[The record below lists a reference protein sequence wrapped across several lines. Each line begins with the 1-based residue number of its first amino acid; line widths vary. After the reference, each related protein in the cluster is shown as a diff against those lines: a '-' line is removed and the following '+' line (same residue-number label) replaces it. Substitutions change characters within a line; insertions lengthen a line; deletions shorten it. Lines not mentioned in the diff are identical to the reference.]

1 MKKVRLLLIALLAT
15 VGWPSTAWSQTEDA
29 LQALIDQLA
38 SVPLS
43 RTTDG
48 VTDID
53 LSEYATPRTEA
64 LRVYGGVKIR
74 FVNGTLRSDDS
85 YDGTLLRIE
94 GSSYVEL
101 SETATL
107 KSGANTYAYTGLVEM
122 AGGELLISGGSIL
135 PYKGNFPWGGYD
147 SHACKFN
154 REEHYYHDGGKCVRG
169 NN

>member
-1 MKKVRLLLIALLAT
+1 M
-15 VGWPSTAWSQTEDA
+15 
-29 LQALIDQLA
+29 QALIDQLA

-94 GSSYVEL
+94 G
-101 SETATL
+101 A
-107 KSGANTYAYTGLVEM
+107 AMWNCRRR
-122 AGGELLISGGSIL
+122 
-135 PYKGNFPWGGYD
+135 P
-147 SHACKFN
+147 
-154 REEHYYHDGGKCVRG
+154 R
-169 NN
+169 